1 MHKEYKIF
9 VKVEEESKKKKK
21 KTGNKLDRRF
31 QCQDP

>member
-1 MHKEYKIF
+1 MHKEHKIF